1 MDKVWSYGWKIL
13 WVIGLFILL
22 IISFDLKQQIEES
35 INYRIEGYFWYIFFI
50 RFLLGIYLSFICIK
64 QWKIHFNYPMLIGAF
79 LPCLI
84 ISLVLP
90 VSSITTGA
98 VPFGNWIAKV
108 HSTGLTEIAA
118 GVTLMLGIFHGTKKE
133 KNWL

>member
-1 MDKVWSYGWKIL
+1 MEKVLPFGWKIL
-13 WVIGLFILL
+13 WAIGLIILS
-22 IISFDLKQQIEES
+22 IISFDWKQQIEEG
-35 INYRIEGYFWYIFFI
+35 INYRLEGYFWYIFFI

-64 QWKIHFNYPMLIGAF
+64 KWKIHFNYPMLLGAF

-84 ISLVLP
+84 ISLILP
-90 VSSITTGA
+90 VSSTTMGT

-118 GVTLMLGIFHGTKKE
+118 GFTLMLGIFHGTKEENK
-133 KNWL
+133 WL